1 MISSNNILTE
11 YISSNNVNDI
21 CIKVISSNNILT

>member
-11 YISSNNVNDI
+11 NISSNNVNDI
-21 CIKVISSNNILT
+21 CTKIISSNNILT